1 MSKAG
6 FNQFNQAFPV
16 AVDGLYAICLA
27 LFLHPFLRGNQK
39 WKAAVVFVVHLLIS
53 LVWGCFAAPQGTF
66 TLAVTALLVILSRF
80 LGLKRSMA
88 FLLGLL
94 FWNAKISSALTV
106 ESLYFIVE
114 RLVPQPV
121 GSPEAV
127 YFRAVI
133 LLMMLFVS
141 HSILLG
147 FMLVFLQRQLK
158 KRAITLHQQ
167 EIIYLSF
174 IPTVGILFGQIISN
188 LLVEVK
194 DGIFLELYDRHPA
207 FLAVVPALA
216 LLFYLGACLS
226 IFSQQSMEALRREW
240 EALFAERQQIQAIR
254 DRIQEME
261 RFYAQIRGLKHEMRG
276 HLTSLKGLA
285 STGDYDSLVDYIG
298 KIDNSISNFDM
309 TFQTGNPVTDVIMSD
324 AQRQSKD
331 LGIHFQADF
340 HYPIAGGYDAFD
352 VGIILQNLL
361 KNALEGCKKAGESTR
376 FITISGKKKGR
387 FFLIEVQNSLMG
399 EVIFGQD
406 GLPVSTKTEEAS
418 MHGIGLANVRRVAEK
433 YMGGLEIKA
442 ENQKFDIVVLLQEN
456 LQGG

>member
-1 MSKAG
+1 
-6 FNQFNQAFPV
+6 
-16 AVDGLYAICLA
+16 
-27 LFLHPFLRGNQK
+27 
-39 WKAAVVFVVHLLIS
+39 
-53 LVWGCFAAPQGTF
+53 
-66 TLAVTALLVILSRF
+66 
-80 LGLKRSMA
+80 
-88 FLLGLL
+88 
-94 FWNAKISSALTV
+94 
-106 ESLYFIVE
+106 
-114 RLVPQPV
+114 
-121 GSPEAV
+121 
-127 YFRAVI
+127 
-133 LLMMLFVS
+133 
-141 HSILLG
+141 
-147 FMLVFLQRQLK
+147 
-158 KRAITLHQQ
+158 
-167 EIIYLSF
+167 
-174 IPTVGILFGQIISN
+174 
-188 LLVEVK
+188 
-194 DGIFLELYDRHPA
+194 
-207 FLAVVPALA
+207 
-216 LLFYLGACLS
+216 
-226 IFSQQSMEALRREW
+226 
-240 EALFAERQQIQAIR
+240 
-254 DRIQEME
+254 ME

-433 YMGGLEIKA
+433 YMGDLEIKA

>member
-1 MSKAG
+1 MSEAG
-6 FNQFNQAFPV
+6 FNQFNQAFPM

-27 LFLHPFLRGNQK
+27 LFLHPFLRGHQK
-39 WKAAVVFVVHLLIS
+39 WKATIVFVAHLLIS
-53 LVWGCFAAPQGTF
+53 LVWDCFAAPQGTF
-66 TLAVTALLVILSRF
+66 TLVVTALLVILSRI

-121 GSPEAV
+121 SSPEAV

-133 LLMMLFVS
+133 LLLMLFVS
-141 HSILLG
+141 HSIVLG
-147 FMLVFLQRQLK
+147 FMLGFLQCQLK
-158 KRAITLHQQ
+158 KRAITLHRQ
-167 EIIYLSF
+167 EIVYLSL
-174 IPTVGILFGQIISN
+174 IPTAGILFGQMISN
-188 LLVEVK
+188 LLIEVK
-194 DGIFLELYDRHPA
+194 DGILMELYERHPA
-207 FLAVVPALA
+207 FLGVVPALA

-226 IFSQQSMEALRREW
+226 ISSQQGMEALRREQ
-240 EALFAERQQIQAIR
+240 EILFAERQQIQAIR

-261 RFYAQIRGLKHEMRG
+261 RFYTQIRGLKHEMRG
-276 HLTSLKGLA
+276 HLTNLKGLA
-285 STGDYDSLVDYIG
+285 STGEYDSLADYIG

-324 AQRQSKD
+324 AQRQSQD

-340 HYPIAGGYDAFD
+340 HYPIAGGYEAFD

-361 KNALEGCKKAGESTR
+361 QNALEACKKAGESNR
-376 FITISGKKKGR
+376 FIGVSGKKKGR

-399 EVIFGQD
+399 EVIFEQD

-418 MHGIGLANVRRVAEK
+418 MHGIGLTNVRRVAEK
-433 YMGGLEIKA
+433 YMGDLEIKI